1 MKITEVR
8 INKAED
14 GGKLK
19 AYASVTFDG
28 VFVAH
33 GFKIID
39 GEKGEFVGMPNRKDS
54 KGEFRD
60 ICHPIDKE
68 FREEL
73 IKAIMD
79 EFNK

>member
-1 MKITEVR
+1 
-8 INKAED
+8 
-14 GGKLK
+14 
-19 AYASVTFDG
+19 
-28 VFVAH
+28 
-33 GFKIID
+33 
-39 GEKGEFVGMPNRKDS
+39 MPNRKDS